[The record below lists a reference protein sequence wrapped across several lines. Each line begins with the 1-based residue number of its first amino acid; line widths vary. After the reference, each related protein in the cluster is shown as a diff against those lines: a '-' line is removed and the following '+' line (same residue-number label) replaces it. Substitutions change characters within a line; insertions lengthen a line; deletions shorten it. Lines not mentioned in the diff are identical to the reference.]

1 MPSEGYRDRHG
12 HSSSS
17 FSIRSACRPGFVCL
31 LLTAG
36 IVNYQATTRLP
47 LLASP
52 FQEEEGIIVPSA
64 TSPSQP
70 GSIPTTESLSRNL
83 AQIDLAQDPEGVDF
97 SGLWNGESL
106 FSYDD
111 GSSIPSQTKLSCK
124 ALFLAASS
132 ITGKGVVVEFNPWFG
147 HSSRCIGAG
156 LNTSGVVRRLYAYE
170 TFRTAVNKE
179 KLKATRYE
187 HDPSAVKYYRAIWE
201 QTMRPVYP
209 SARAI
214 EGPIPKKL
222 SSEDW
227 HTNLV
232 EMLVLKSVRT
242 PQQFLEQMPYAWDH
256 LAIGSIICFMDFA
269 KTFQMELI
277 YAQFVRTGI
286 LEAVYLDFC
295 ASPWIFVARKPLPW
309 DLIHYFRPRKYS
321 QDQWKGIFQ
330 LVNDDVTRIAEKYH
344 MQIKE
349 KIDCVRKMVSAR
361 ENRMKAVLAGSAIW
375 LDEH

>member
-1 MPSEGYRDRHG
+1 MPREGYRYLHE

-17 FSIRSACRPGFVCL
+17 FSTRSAYKPGFVCL

-36 IVNYQATTRLP
+36 IFNYHATTRLP
-47 LLASP
+47 LFAPP
-52 FQEEEGIIVPSA
+52 FREQEAFLVPSA
-64 TSPSQP
+64 TSPSP
-70 GSIPTTESLSRNL
+70 SGINPTTESLSRNF
-83 AQIDLAQDPEGVDF
+83 AQIDLTQDPEGVDF
-97 SGLWNGESL
+97 ADLWNGENL

-156 LNTSGVVRRLYAYE
+156 LNTSGFVHRLYSYE
-170 TFRTAVNKE
+170 TFRAAVSKE
-179 KLKATRYE
+179 KLKGTRYE

-201 QTMRPVYP
+201 QTVRPVYP

-214 EGPIPKKL
+214 EGPISKKL
-222 SSEDW
+222 SSGDW
-227 HTNLV
+227 HKDLV

-242 PQQFLEQMPYAWDH
+242 PGQFFEQVPHVWGH
-256 LAIGSIICFMDFA
+256 LGIGSIICFMDFA

-286 LEAVYLDFC
+286 LEALYLDFC

-309 DLIHYFRPRKYS
+309 ERIRNFLPRKYS
-321 QDQWKGIFQ
+321 KDQWRGMFQ
-330 LVNDDVTRIAEKYH
+330 LVNDDVTRIAEKYRV
-344 MQIKE
+344 QSEE
-349 KIDCVRKMVSAR
+349 KIDCVRHMVSAR
-361 ENRMKAVLAGSAIW
+361 ENRINAVLAGSAIW
-375 LDEH
+375 LDDH